1 MVGEEEGERVAAIR
15 QAFQA
20 DKEKLGKIKALLA
33 RKNREIALL
42 QRKID
47 EVPSRTELSQYQ
59 HRFIELYNQGQC

>member
-1 MVGEEEGERVAAIR
+1 MGVVIDGCG
-15 QAFQA
+15 
-20 DKEKLGKIKALLA
+20 LLQA

-59 HRFIELYNQGQC
+59 HRFIELYNQGMC